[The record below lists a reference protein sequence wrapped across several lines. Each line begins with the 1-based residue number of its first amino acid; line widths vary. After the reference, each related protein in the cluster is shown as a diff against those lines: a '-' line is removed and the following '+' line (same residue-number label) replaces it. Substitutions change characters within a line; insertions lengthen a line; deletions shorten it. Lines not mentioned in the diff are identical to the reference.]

1 MTTLQWHDQDVIN
14 GIQVKAF
21 FFDGDAAAA
30 EPSYVRRVLPMLANA
45 PVKPVLL
52 TTEGDRKNLFFEQ
65 LVAQADSVV
74 EHGNGL
80 ICLEYKSGGGR
91 DHARQNWRLKIK
103 LVAMLQAIIASYVV
117 AQTHRK
123 VTACVLRYHN
133 VAYLLTPS
141 EALINLL
148 VSLVPQAMVYYQDRR
163 CVAAAQLAS
172 FALERVKKE
181 FPRAETAAQAA
192 GRAAHEAMLKRD
204 DE

>member
-1 MTTLQWHDQDVIN
+1 MTTLQWHDQDVIH

-21 FFDGDAAAA
+21 FFDGDAA
-30 EPSYVRRVLPMLANA
+30 EKEQVYVRRVLPMLADA

-52 TTEGDRKNLFFEQ
+52 STEEDRKNLFFGQ
-65 LVAQADSVV
+65 LVAQADSVL

-91 DHARQNWRLKIK
+91 DHARQNWRFKIK

-141 EALINLL
+141 EGLINLL
-148 VSLVPQAMVYYQDRR
+148 VSLAPQAMVYFQDRR

-172 FALERVKKE
+172 FAQERVKKDY
-181 FPRAETAAQAA
+181 PMAETAAQAA
-192 GRAAHEAMLKRD
+192 GRVAHDTMLKRD
-204 DE
+204 